1 MTHPRRFFMVAS
13 LAVAS
18 LALPACT
25 KMIDTAAVE
34 KNVSEELE
42 KQLKV
47 KVKSVVCPKEV
58 TEKEGG
64 TFECTAT
71 DDGGNKAIIEVT
83 MSGGG
88 NIKWATKHD
97 DKAKPAEAKPA
108 GEKPA
113 EEKPAAE

>member
-1 MTHPRRFFMVAS
+1 MNNPRSFFMVAS
-13 LAVAS
+13 LAVAAI
-18 LALPACT
+18 ALPACT

-71 DDGGNKAIIEVT
+71 DDGGSTATIEVT
-83 MSGGG
+83 KTGGG
-88 NIKWATKHD
+88 NIKWATKRD
-97 DKAKPAEAKPA
+97 EKAAPPAAKPAA
-108 GEKPA
+108 
-113 EEKPAAE
+113 EKPAA